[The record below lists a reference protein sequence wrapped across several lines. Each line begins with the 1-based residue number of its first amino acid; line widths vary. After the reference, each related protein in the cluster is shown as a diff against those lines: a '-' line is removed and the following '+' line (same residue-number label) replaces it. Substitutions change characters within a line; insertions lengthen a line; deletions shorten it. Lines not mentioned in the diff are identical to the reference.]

1 MFLIPYLSR
10 AVRLCHEDRRF
21 PLRPRASRMGSPD
34 WLNSLRQAQTFRAR
48 ALFCRPPRVKDA
60 EFAFIL
66 ADSPSQEATLM
77 YSEKHLNCPGI
88 SPVVLNFLSLAVV
101 ALVTGVLCFAPRA
114 SAQTSGGTDAGTQT
128 ESQSTKSQQ
137 EQMPAEAGG
146 PAGESSSVAVPKK
159 KGADEAPP
167 PPKPKPPTDN
177 PQYSLHVD
185 VPVVSVDARVLQK
198 DGRPLALPEQAAK
211 EHFKIYEDGV
221 PQQIQSV
228 TMSKAPITAVLLVE
242 FAAGNYNFMYDALNA
257 SYAFA
262 SSLQPQDWVAVEEFD
277 MKTRILLDFTQ
288 DKQAVFGALNKLQ
301 IPGFRETNI
310 FDAMYDTL
318 DRLDRIPGHKE
329 LVVVASGRD
338 TFSKITLDTI
348 YKKVKA
354 TPNVTIYTI
363 CTGEAYLEWV
373 DAVAGSNPDVS
384 LRMMDYLQA
393 KNQMATFARMT
404 GGRSYSPRLM
414 GELPEIFR
422 EVAQAI
428 RNQYTITY
436 KPTNTK
442 QDGTYR
448 KLRVELVGPDN
459 KPLVLK
465 DEKNHDIK
473 YQIVAREG
481 YTAKH
486 EVE

>member
-1 MFLIPYLSR
+1 M
-10 AVRLCHEDRRF
+10 
-21 PLRPRASRMGSPD
+21 
-34 WLNSLRQAQTFRAR
+34 
-48 ALFCRPPRVKDA
+48 
-60 EFAFIL
+60 
-66 ADSPSQEATLM
+66 
-77 YSEKHLNCPGI
+77 
-88 SPVVLNFLSLAVV
+88 
-101 ALVTGVLCFAPRA
+101 
-114 SAQTSGGTDAGTQT
+114 
-128 ESQSTKSQQ
+128 
-137 EQMPAEAGG
+137 
-146 PAGESSSVAVPKK
+146 
-159 KGADEAPP
+159 
-167 PPKPKPPTDN
+167 
-177 PQYSLHVD
+177 
-185 VPVVSVDARVLQK
+185 
-198 DGRPLALPEQAAK
+198 PEQAAK

-242 FAAGNYNFMYDALNA
+242 FASTNYNFMYDALNA
-257 SYAFA
+257 SYMFA
-262 SSLQPQDWVAVEEFD
+262 SSLQPQDWVAIEEFD
-277 MKTRILLDFTQ
+277 MKTHILLDFTQ
-288 DKQAVFGALNKLQ
+288 DKQAVFGVLNRLR
-301 IPGFRETNI
+301 IPGFSETNI

-338 TFSKITLDTI
+338 TLSKITLDTI
-348 YKKVKA
+348 LKKIKV

-363 CTGEAYLEWV
+363 CTGEAFLERV
-373 DAVAGSNPDVS
+373 DAVAGANPNMSPLLMEYV
-384 LRMMDYLQA
+384 QA
-393 KNQMATFARMT
+393 KNQMNVFARMT
-404 GGRSYSPRLM
+404 GGRSYAPRLM
-414 GELPEIFR
+414 GELPDIFR

-448 KLRVELVGPDN
+448 KLKVELVGPDG
-459 KPLVLK
+459 KPLIIK